1 MDCNRSSDLLLRHH
15 GRPSKYVTISQPKG
29 KRTHSARQDHPI
41 DILNSNWEI
50 HKEALFKVKISP
62 RSQAHLE
69 LINRIGTEALAADY
83 WVELKCW
90 KRR

>member
-1 MDCNRSSDLLLRHH
+1 MDCNRLSNLLLRHK

-50 HKEALFKVKISP
+50 HKEAPFKLKIAP
-62 RSQAHLE
+62 RSQAHIE

-83 WVELKCW
+83 
-90 KRR
+90 